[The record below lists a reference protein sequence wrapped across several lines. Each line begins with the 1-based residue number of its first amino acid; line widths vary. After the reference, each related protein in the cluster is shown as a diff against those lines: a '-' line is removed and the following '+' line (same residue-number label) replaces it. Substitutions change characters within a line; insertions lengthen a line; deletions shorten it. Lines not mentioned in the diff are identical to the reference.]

1 MAKNPRRSCHV
12 ADYTGGGLMIVPRTG
27 DALQAQK
34 PTKPQKEIH
43 GRGFSEIFEAE
54 CKKLQKNNETITK
67 GGINGKA
74 NIGLSGL
81 YDL

>member
-1 MAKNPRRSCHV
+1 
-12 ADYTGGGLMIVPRTG
+12 MIVPRTG

-54 CKKLQKNNETITK
+54 YKKLQKNNETITK

-74 NIGLSGL
+74 NTGLSGL